1 MIVKIERKERK
12 KRAKEKLEKMGRRVS
27 QATDAIKKMRKKADK
42 YKDNEPDTDNEDVD
56 LEANPVE
63 SNGRIDTNKYFWWF
77 IVLAIFCG
85 FFIGWLAHTGLIT
98 SLEADPITTTPTT
111 TATTEPG

>member
-42 YKDNEPDTDNEDVD
+42 YKDKEPDTDNDGDID
-56 LEANPVE
+56 LEAGANLVE

-85 FFIGWLAHTGLIT
+85 FFIGWIAHTGLIT
-98 SLEADPITTTPTT
+98 SLEADPIQ
-111 TATTEPG
+111 